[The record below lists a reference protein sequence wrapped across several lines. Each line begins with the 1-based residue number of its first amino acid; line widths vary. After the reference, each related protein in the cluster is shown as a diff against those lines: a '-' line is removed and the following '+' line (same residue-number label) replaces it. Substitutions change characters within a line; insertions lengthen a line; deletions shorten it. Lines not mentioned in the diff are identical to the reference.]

1 MKKTLKNWFIDLE
14 LALIAGAFI
23 TLLLVIFSPFYMNTS
38 FMIQPIC
45 NATISQI
52 LKTISIFTIPTIIC
66 IVIYTIK
73 FFIKK

>member
-38 FMIQPIC
+38 FMIEPIRS
-45 NATISQI
+45 ATISQI
-52 LKTISIFTIPTIIC
+52 LKTIAMFTMPTITCVI
-66 IVIYTIK
+66 IYTIK